1 MSRSK
6 IILTEECAGCIERV
20 ALEAGQNNGTHDNT
34 LHRMVISRMLDVLKK
49 AISDGVAGCPVG
61 HRMMDV
67 IHEVTGWSDPYK
79 DFKRRKTR
87 ESEQLVLIVREAVEK
102 SSEPLREACKATTIG
117 NLMDVITFTAS
128 EALGIDSFLKIPF
141 VVNHFDEFRST
152 LHSAESV
159 VYLADNAGEVFF
171 DKILI
176 DQIRLQKGDIP
187 IEYFVKDFP
196 FLCDAKYEDAVAA
209 KIGQVATIKAIL
221 FNRQNGMDLGFGLS
235 VHEEFL
241 NIIRR
246 ADLVVAKG
254 QANYHLLTSLGI
266 NAFCLFVHK
275 CPVIARAEEAN
286 IGDAVIVRI

>member
-1 MSRSK
+1 M
-6 IILTEECAGCIERV
+6 ILTGECAGCIERV

-49 AISDGVAGCPVG
+49 AIFDGVAGCPVG

-79 DFKRRKTR
+79 DFKRRKTQ
-87 ESEQLVLIVREAVEK
+87 ESEQLVLTVCEAVEK
-102 SSEPLREACKATTIG
+102 SSKPLREACKAAAMG
-117 NLMDVITFTAS
+117 NLMDVIAFTAS
-128 EALGIDSFLKIPF
+128 EPLSIDSFLKMLF
-141 VVNHFDEFRST
+141 AVNHFDGFRST
-152 LHSAESV
+152 LCSAESV
-159 VYLADNAGEVFF
+159 TYLADNAGEVFF

-196 FLCDAKYEDAVAA
+196 FMCDAKYEDAVAA
-209 KIGQVATIKAIL
+209 KIGQVATVRAIP
-221 FNRQNGMDLGFGLS
+221 FNRQNDMDLGFGLN
-235 VHEEFL
+235 VHEEFF
-241 NIIRR
+241 NIIRQ
-246 ADLVVAKG
+246 ADLVIAKG
-254 QANYHLLTSLGI
+254 QANYQLLMSLGI